1 MSGYFIGKGIV
12 EIVEG
17 MICIPKEISKIDVR
31 TVDLVFTVW
40 EKENGEW
47 DSIMIYMADSWR
59 QRIEEQ
65 KKEEPGKTMD
75 TFASDLLTE
84 RKVACGRTNEYGEV
98 KLPQEI
104 YNRLRNSG
112 ETSVVLLGSMQ
123 KKLEMIGE
131 KPWEEEC
138 AHQELL
144 MKGNMDLY
152 KQE

>member
-59 QRIEEQ
+59 
-65 KKEEPGKTMD
+65 
-75 TFASDLLTE
+75 A
-84 RKVACGRTNEYGEV
+84 AY
-98 KLPQEI
+98 
-104 YNRLRNSG
+104 
-112 ETSVVLLGSMQ
+112 
-123 KKLEMIGE
+123 
-131 KPWEEEC
+131 
-138 AHQELL
+138 
-144 MKGNMDLY
+144 
-152 KQE
+152 